1 MQIRL
6 ASSGSATQVHA
17 GRVEIRYGGVWG
29 SICSDGYDKADAD
42 VTCKMLGY
50 SEAVAAVTTG
60 GWGTRGVGPV
70 WLSWLRCTGK
80 ENSLVQCQHGGWGAN
95 RCTHAS
101 VASVVCKP
109 QFSIPG

>member
-6 ASSGSATQVHA
+6 TNSNTQYA

-29 SICSDGYDKADAD
+29 SICSEGFDKPDAD

-60 GWGTRGVGPV
+60 GWGTRGAGPI
-70 WLSWLRCTGK
+70 WLSWVSCTGK
-80 ENSLVQCQHGGWGAN
+80 EKSLAQCQHAGWD
-95 RCTHAS
+95 AS
-101 VASVVCKP
+101 ACLHTTVAAVVCRP
-109 QFSIPG
+109 QSAFPGE